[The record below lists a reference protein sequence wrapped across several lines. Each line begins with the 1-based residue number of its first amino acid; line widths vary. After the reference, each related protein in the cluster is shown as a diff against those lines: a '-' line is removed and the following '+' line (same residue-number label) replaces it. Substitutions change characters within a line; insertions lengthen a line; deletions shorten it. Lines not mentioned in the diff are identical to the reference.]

1 MGLLALQHVGSS
13 QIRDRTRVSCIGRQ
27 SLYHWANREAPDD
40 VLSCMEAFN
49 LYEFQFVFFSPICP
63 ICAFD
68 VIFKKSLHIYCNEAL
83 PMFSSKSLIVLG
95 LTFRS
100 SGEFL
105 CSVLAKGL
113 TSFFCMWISSFP
125 STVCWRLFPYWM
137 VLTLSLK
144 VIWPYLPG
152 FISGNTYTFNC
163 LSYTAAQHCA
173 ILSGIMEYQSCR
185 RPQTSN
191 EYVPIL

>member
-1 MGLLALQHVGSS
+1 MWDFPRSGIEPVSPVLAGRVFTTEPPGKPLMMSFHAWKLLIFMNSS
-13 QIRDRTRVSCIGRQ
+13 
-27 SLYHWANREAPDD
+27 
-40 VLSCMEAFN
+40 LS
-49 LYEFQFVFFSPICP
+49 FFPPICP

-125 STVCWRLFPYWM
+125 STVC
-137 VLTLSLK
+137 
-144 VIWPYLPG
+144 
-152 FISGNTYTFNC
+152 
-163 LSYTAAQHCA
+163 
-173 ILSGIMEYQSCR
+173 
-185 RPQTSN
+185 
-191 EYVPIL
+191 